1 MGARCKLLDK
11 NKEYVRHSSGND
23 EEFTIFDA
31 LLESMIK
38 QKEKKSSFHRL
49 KNTIVSSKKL
59 ININL
64 SLRDKPKTSGNKKNN
79 FKKALCKNQ
88 NRTIYDDLSENI
100 FNQKEK

>member
-23 EEFTIFDA
+23 DEFTIFDA

-38 QKEKKSSFHRL
+38 QKEKKSSLHRL
-49 KNTIVSSKKL
+49 KNTIISSKKL

-64 SLRDKPKTSGNKKNN
+64 NIRDKPKSFENKKNN
-79 FKKALCKNQ
+79 FKKALCNNQ
-88 NRTIYDDLSENI
+88 DHTIYDDLSENI
-100 FNQKEK
+100 FNQKK